1 MAKNKSDLNEAMDSI
16 EKTAQEAN
24 VNILQAEPENF
35 MGTTFNQ
42 SPAFLQGGKNWIG
55 EKNKKVYIKKDI
67 IKKQIILF
75 LFLYLKN

>member
-1 MAKNKSDLNEAMDSI
+1 MMAKNKSDLNEAMDSI

-42 SPAFLQGGKNWIG
+42 SPAFLQGGKN
-55 EKNKKVYIKKDI
+55 
-67 IKKQIILF
+67 
-75 LFLYLKN
+75 

>member
-1 MAKNKSDLNEAMDSI
+1 MMAKNKSDLNEAMDSI

-42 SPAFLQGGKNWIG
+42 SPAFLQGGKNWMG
-55 EKNKKVYIKKDI
+55 EKKKVYIKK
-67 IKKQIILF
+67 KIL
-75 LFLYLKN
+75 LKNK